1 MKRQIPQS
9 VPHQRSTEQIRDA
22 REDLIQGNSDNYFP
36 TVHTDGQDA
45 GSSPSLSSADI
56 PEGVRYSG
64 ESNESTLDEL
74 GSLADSPSSVY
85 TIHQYDHLAK
95 LVVRE
100 ESFESHELLRTPSGS
115 QTPTP
120 TGGYLKPILK
130 QTLTSLLAE
139 KRSSLHDI
147 LSTSP
152 DPEPRRP
159 RRVCFADEEELSP
172 PVVPGQSEDSAPSV
186 SELEDSTTTEQHLK
200 GITRML
206 FFELER
212 RLQANTPTPNTGRNS
227 LPHSSS
233 STSVTEPEPSV
244 DFVQVMPWNDRGYH
258 SGRGPGGSGSWN
270 QIKAQVFSWCNRHGD
285 DSHDGG
291 PKQMVELR
299 TLPLELQDLI
309 LEVERSRIEQTQG
322 HGKRQHRIVHID
334 VSRILN
340 PS

>member
-1 MKRQIPQS
+1 M
-9 VPHQRSTEQIRDA
+9 
-22 REDLIQGNSDNYFP
+22 
-36 TVHTDGQDA
+36 HTDRQDA

-56 PEGVRYSG
+56 HEDDRYLE
-64 ESNESTLDEL
+64 ESSEPTLDDL

-85 TIHQYDHLAK
+85 TPRQYDHLAK

-120 TGGYLKPILK
+120 TSGHPKPILK
-130 QTLTSLLAE
+130 QTLDSLLAE

-147 LSTSP
+147 LSTDP
-152 DPEPRRP
+152 DPEPRQP
-159 RRVCFADEEELSP
+159 RRVCFVDEGELSP
-172 PVVPGQSEDSAPSV
+172 PVVSGQSEDSAPSV
-186 SELEDSTTTEQHLK
+186 SEAEDSTTTEQRLK

-212 RLQANTPTPNTGRNS
+212 RLGANTPTPNASRNS
-227 LPHSSS
+227 LPRSSS
-233 STSVTEPEPSV
+233 STSVTEPEPPV
-244 DFVQVMPWNDRGYH
+244 DFVQLVPWNDRGRH
-258 SGRGPGGSGSWN
+258 SRRGPGSSGSWD
-270 QIKAQVFSWCNRHGD
+270 QIRAQVFSWCNRHGGD
-285 DSHDGG
+285 FHEGG

-322 HGKRQHRIVHID
+322 HGKRRHRIVHID
-334 VSRILN
+334 VSRVLN
-340 PS
+340 SS